1 MALLQI
7 LGEFR
12 KACSLSQLFL
22 RKGVNVK
29 YLPLSLSLTEVTLES
44 KGSFLLISSHDVTTM
59 TATAKDISSVIVD
72 ARIFLA
78 MTNVCGTLSEK

>member
-1 MALLQI
+1 MNV
-7 LGEFR
+7 R

-44 KGSFLLISSHDVTTM
+44 KGSFFLISSHDVTTM
-59 TATAKDISSVIVD
+59 TAAAKDIPSINVV
-72 ARIFLA
+72 ARIIDA
-78 MTNVCGTLSEK
+78 MTDIYVFDFIVYPVSVL

>member
-1 MALLQI
+1 MLQI
-7 LGEFR
+7 LSERR

-59 TATAKDISSVIVD
+59 TATAKDITSVIVD
-72 ARIFLA
+72 ARIFVV
-78 MTNVCGTLSEK
+78 MTNVWSENFVVD